1 MDFGFYILILGNVI
15 TLYKRYTF
23 CSLDKVAQTS
33 FLGLPTCGAPSVKVR
48 RETLVTMDFLFIQV
62 IS

>member
-33 FLGLPTCGAPSVKVR
+33 FLGLPTWGAPSVKQATVKAFNICFG
-48 RETLVTMDFLFIQV
+48 DKGN
-62 IS
+62 